1 MYGPILE
8 GKLVR
13 LRPPQPADAA
23 VMITWFDDL
32 EVTRFLKLQNPPS
45 LDAEK
50 EWLDRMARDPD
61 SVFWVVEHVGRVVG
75 GTSIVR
81 IDWKHGFGTTGTVL
95 GDKSVWGKGLGREL
109 MQLRADYAFTQTPL
123 RKRKSKVALLT
134 DYRGL
139 TVTQLQELRG
149 KLRTGDVEY
158 RVVKNTLARRAA
170 DAAGVADLK
179 AELEG
184 PVAIAFGYD
193 DLSLPSKLINEFVR
207 TTRLKLD
214 VKGGLVEGR
223 VFSPDQVK
231 QLADLP
237 SRDSLLA
244 QLLGTLQSPV
254 AQLVG
259 IMQTPVQ
266 QLLGVL
272 DAYKSKLEAA

>member
-1 MYGPILE
+1 MPKARKE
-8 GKLVR
+8 QK
-13 LRPPQPADAA
+13 
-23 VMITWFDDL
+23 
-32 EVTRFLKLQNPPS
+32 
-45 LDAEK
+45 AEQ
-50 EWLDRMARDPD
+50 
-61 SVFWVVEHVGRVVG
+61 VELL
-75 GTSIVR
+75 TE
-81 IDWKHGFGTTGTVL
+81 K
-95 GDKSVWGKGLGREL
+95 
-109 MQLRADYAFTQTPL
+109 L
-123 RKRKSKVALLT
+123 RKAKVAVLT

-237 SRDSLLA
+237 SRDTLLA

>member
-1 MYGPILE
+1 LPKARKE
-8 GKLVR
+8 QK
-13 LRPPQPADAA
+13 
-23 VMITWFDDL
+23 
-32 EVTRFLKLQNPPS
+32 
-45 LDAEK
+45 AEQ
-50 EWLDRMARDPD
+50 
-61 SVFWVVEHVGRVVG
+61 VELL
-75 GTSIVR
+75 TE
-81 IDWKHGFGTTGTVL
+81 K
-95 GDKSVWGKGLGREL
+95 
-109 MQLRADYAFTQTPL
+109 L
-123 RKRKSKVALLT
+123 RKAKVALLT

-193 DLSLPSKLINEFVR
+193 DLSLPSKLINGFVR

-237 SRDSLLA
+237 SRETLLA